1 MPHFGH
7 GFADFAGST
16 SSSIPNSCGSV
27 SDASGFV
34 QKAISRPGA
43 LHVACIHRTGGKAV
57 LPDMAGAASGFFL
70 RKVQWDGSGRR
81 LRLRTSRT
89 GGGWRESIDESEPG
103 EPGCGYG
110 FLAGA
115 LSCFFC

>member
-1 MPHFGH
+1 MRRFGIRAANSDRGH
-7 GFADFAGST
+7 AEIPPACQGKSSAGPPDAGSARQR
-16 SSSIPNSCGSV
+16 N
-27 SDASGFV
+27 
-34 QKAISRPGA
+34 R
-43 LHVACIHRTGGKAV
+43 
-57 LPDMAGAASGFFL
+57 M
-70 RKVQWDGSGRR
+70 
-81 LRLRTSRT
+81 RTSRT